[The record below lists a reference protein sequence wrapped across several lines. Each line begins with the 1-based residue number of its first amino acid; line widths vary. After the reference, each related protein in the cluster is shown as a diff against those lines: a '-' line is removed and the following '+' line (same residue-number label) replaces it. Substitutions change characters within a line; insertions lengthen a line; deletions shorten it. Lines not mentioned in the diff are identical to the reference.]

1 MRALCSPMEEKIP
14 RRGSMRALCSL
25 VGGAACVHCLL
36 QGQHACTIWQVN
48 NLSINLENVTLG

>member
-1 MRALCSPMEEKIP
+1 
-14 RRGSMRALCSL
+14 MRALCSL
-25 VGGAACVHCLL
+25 MGGAAYVHCLL